1 MTEVD
6 AVLTAKLNRNKIKS
20 TLKKIVESSST
31 MKIRNILR
39 KCLSFLSY
47 RSFTVVMTD
56 VDIILRANF
65 TRNKFKS
72 LLKILLNH

>member
-20 TLKKIVESSST
+20 TLKKIVESPPT
-31 MKIRNILR
+31 AKIRNILR
-39 KCLSFLSY
+39 KFLSFLSY
-47 RSFTVVMTD
+47 ESFTVVMTD

-72 LLKILLNH
+72 LLKISLNH

>member
-20 TLKKIVESSST
+20 TLKKIVESPPT
-31 MKIRNILR
+31 VKIRNILR

-47 RSFTVVMTD
+47 RYFTVVMTD

-65 TRNKFKS
+65 TRNKLKS
-72 LLKILLNH
+72 LFKISLNH